1 MCRYGGVIY
10 ARLLSTKSDDAAIAR
25 RDRRLRTMN
34 HPRAPTAAIAARP
47 QPTPMPAAA
56 PPLRLEE
63 ALDGDGDA
71 CVALAASAAFVDEEP
86 SDADVAL
93 DEGELDAFEDADPV
107 VIDGGRVPVVVL
119 ESTVAVSKRS
129 RLREIA

>member
-1 MCRYGGVIY
+1 
-10 ARLLSTKSDDAAIAR
+10 
-25 RDRRLRTMN
+25 
-34 HPRAPTAAIAARP
+34 
-47 QPTPMPAAA
+47 MPAAA